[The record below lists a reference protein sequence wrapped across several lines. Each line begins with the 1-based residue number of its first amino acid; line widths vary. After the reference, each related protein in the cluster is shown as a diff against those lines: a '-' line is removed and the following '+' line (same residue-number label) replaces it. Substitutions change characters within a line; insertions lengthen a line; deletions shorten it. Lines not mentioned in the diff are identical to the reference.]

1 MRGTGMLWC
10 GVRRVTAVLAVVL
23 AMSAFTAVGPAA
35 AQDEESVE
43 FDLNELNDSGV
54 TGTAVLTAEGDETNI
69 TLELTGDAIVGG
81 HPANIYEGTCDD
93 LDPNPAF
100 ELTDVDEDGLSETT
114 VDVSLEDLTGD
125 TPYAINVLLSSEEL
139 GVYIACGDISNVS
152 GGAVA
157 VGGGDD
163 EAATTATASAVG
175 GGDNEVATT
184 TTTPA
189 SGVGTAFSADGSGV
203 LVAGFAALAGMLAA
217 GGLALR
223 AREGRR

>member
-1 MRGTGMLWC
+1 
-10 GVRRVTAVLAVVL
+10 VLAL
-23 AMSAFTAVGPAA
+23 AAFTAVGPAA
-35 AQDEESVE
+35 AQDDESVE
-43 FDLNELNDSGV
+43 FDLNELNESGV
-54 TGTAVLTAEGDETNI
+54 TGTAVLTAEGDETNV

-81 HPANIYEGTCDD
+81 HPVNIYEGTCDD

-100 ELTDVDEDGLSETT
+100 ELMEVDEDGLSETT

-139 GVYIACGDISNVS
+139 GVYIACGDIANVN

-163 EAATTATASAVG
+163 EAATTATATAVG
-175 GGDNEVATT
+175 SASDEVSTT
-184 TTTPA
+184 TTAPT
-189 SGVGTAFSADGSGV
+189 SGAGTAFQAASNGV
-203 LVAGFAALAGMLAA
+203 LVAGFAMLAGMLAM